1 MIGKGEPRDE
11 RVMWTRGAK
20 SEQREQM
27 VALAGEGEKTTLIG
41 GDLTK
46 HSLTQAGYP
55 MRFKVFTFGSSFLI
69 VEGYINLHFSPH
81 SLHLLFESYT

>member
-46 HSLTQAGYP
+46 HSFAQAGYP
-55 MRFKVFTFGSSFLI
+55 MSFL
-69 VEGYINLHFSPH
+69 VLYFWLHFSVRQ
-81 SLHLLFESYT
+81 